1 MKFRIHL
8 AAVTLLSGLTAP
20 AFAADPQN
28 ITSGHRY
35 YEKICAKCHEA
46 GVGPNLKGRGLP
58 PEYFAAIARNGFNAM
73 PAFRVTY
80 QQLYDYLQDNNI
92 PLMLSFSAPS
102 AIAGP
107 LGNTMDRG
115 VGYTPMASTS

>member
-58 PEYFAAIARNGFNAM
+58 PSIS
-73 PAFRVTY
+73 P
-80 QQLYDYLQDNNI
+80 
-92 PLMLSFSAPS
+92 PLRA
-102 AIAGP
+102 
-107 LGNTMDRG
+107 T
-115 VGYTPMASTS
+115 ASTPCQRFA

>member
-1 MKFRIHL
+1 MKYPIHL
-8 AAVTLLSGLTAP
+8 AAVALLSGLTAS

-73 PAFRVTY
+73 PAFRVTDIDDATL
-80 QQLYDYLQDNNI
+80 QSLGEYLSQTKLPFTED
-92 PLMLSFSAPS
+92 PAKL
-102 AIAGP
+102 
-107 LGNTMDRG
+107 R
-115 VGYTPMASTS
+115 